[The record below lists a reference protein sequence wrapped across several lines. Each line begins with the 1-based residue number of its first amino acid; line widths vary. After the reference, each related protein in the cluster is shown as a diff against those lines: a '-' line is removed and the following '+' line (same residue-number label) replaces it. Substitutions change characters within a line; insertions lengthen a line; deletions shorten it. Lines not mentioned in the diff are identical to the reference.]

1 MIRHLL
7 ALPLLA
13 LALTGSAQFAAL
25 TDASGAQVNGQTIV
39 HWSDQ
44 NSPHQSVPVLLQ
56 VNGGASR
63 TVSVRRY
70 ELSVLPGTQ
79 NYFCW
84 GVCYGPQDAGAL
96 PVWTAMPQHVVDCDP
111 GVTVNNFQAYY
122 SPQGALGSS
131 VFRYVWFDTAAP
143 ADTVWCDIDFRTINN
158 VGLEEVDP
166 SATLG
171 VFPNPSR
178 GLDVQFAFELRH
190 VDQALELAV
199 FNALGSRVRTI
210 TVRPGQVSARL
221 GTAELAEGLYF
232 ASLLQGGKALAT
244 QRFVIGGR

>member
-1 MIRHLL
+1 
-7 ALPLLA
+7 LPLLA
-13 LALTGSAQFAAL
+13 LALASSAQFATL
-25 TDASGAQVNGQTIV
+25 TDASGASANGQLIV
-39 HWSDQ
+39 HWGDQ
-44 NSPHQSVPVLLQ
+44 NTPHQSVPVLVE
-56 VNGGASR
+56 VNGSSAR

-96 PVWTAMPQHVVDCDP
+96 PIWTALPQHVVDCEP
-111 GVTVNNFQAYY
+111 GVPVNNFQAYY

-131 VFRYVWFDTAAP
+131 VFRYVWFDVAAP
-143 ADTVWCDIDFRTINN
+143 TDTVWCDIDFRTINN
-158 VGLEEVDP
+158 VGVEELGP

-178 GLDVQFAFELRH
+178 GQDVQFALELTN
-190 VDQALELAV
+190 VDQGVDLAV
-199 FNALGSRVRTI
+199 FNALGARVRTI
-210 TVRPGQVSARL
+210 TVRPGQVTARL
-221 GTAELAEGLYF
+221 GTAELSEGLYF
-232 ASLLQGGKALAT
+232 ASVLQGGRVLAT